1 MGRQCW
7 CALEIRAECN
17 CCNKCL
23 RPDGCDLG
31 PAGQSICAM
40 DSETLG
46 RASVRAFCRG
56 YVRTSLDQGGLKQA
70 LPTSRDELVRDL
82 AGVAEGNEIASL
94 ECDPPW
100 RMVLGRSGSVCLD
113 WLDGS
118 EPELIPLPAG
128 SWAAGAASV
137 RDADHG
143 KLTERPAD
151 LVLAVLKV
159 LGLVV
164 LFGGSFGFFVWL
176 WAAILL
182 TVLFPSLAQRWPSPE
197 SFAIGTIVVLL
208 ASIGLALL
216 TSSRRDRGRAE

>member
-1 MGRQCW
+1 
-7 CALEIRAECN
+7 
-17 CCNKCL
+17 
-23 RPDGCDLG
+23 
-31 PAGQSICAM
+31 
-40 DSETLG
+40 
-46 RASVRAFCRG
+46 
-56 YVRTSLDQGGLKQA
+56 
-70 LPTSRDELVRDL
+70 
-82 AGVAEGNEIASL
+82 
-94 ECDPPW
+94 
-100 RMVLGRSGSVCLD
+100 
-113 WLDGS
+113 
-118 EPELIPLPAG
+118 
-128 SWAAGAASV
+128 
-137 RDADHG
+137 
-143 KLTERPAD
+143 LTERPAD